1 MVEKSRYKLT
11 FSALYNSAVISD
23 NENMLSKQKFTEIVG
38 DNIKKARTKKGLSQE
53 ELAAKCQFYRTYI
66 NLIEVAKR
74 TPSSY
79 TLYRIAKALEV
90 PVDALYPKTV

>member
-1 MVEKSRYKLT
+1 
-11 FSALYNSAVISD
+11 
-23 NENMLSKQKFTEIVG
+23 MLSKQKFTEIVG

-90 PVDALYPKTV
+90 PVDTLYPSTV